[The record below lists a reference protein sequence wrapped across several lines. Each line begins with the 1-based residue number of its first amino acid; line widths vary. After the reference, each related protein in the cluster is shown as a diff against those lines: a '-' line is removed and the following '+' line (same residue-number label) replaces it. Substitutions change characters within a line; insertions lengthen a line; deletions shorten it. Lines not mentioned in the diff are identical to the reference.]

1 MSLRSR
7 NKPST
12 EFSTSSMADV
22 VFLLLIYFLLT
33 STFVAQVGL
42 KVDLPASSS
51 DQPSNASHSI
61 TITADGQYAWDQTV
75 LDNRDQLIPLIEDVL
90 TDDDNENDVLTLR
103 TDKQVIME
111 EAAFAISE
119 IARHGGQVV
128 IMTKKQ

>member
-1 MSLRSR
+1 
-7 NKPST
+7 
-12 EFSTSSMADV
+12 MADV